1 MKLSDL
7 VNYKMQLDNLSTQL
21 AQREVELELGKIIH
35 LVGTQ
40 STQLSNFK
48 QQLDTQYSE
57 ITQTIDRFGLTLN
70 ELKQSLKQ
78 QIEIEERDWFQESYR
93 LYDLEMCSDSADKV
107 LNRRPILDIETENLL
122 RVRVQNYVDWQH
134 PAMIIQPGLEK
145 FVEDMVGFDPLYL
158 VAQHH
163 DLLVPAFDQFP
174 EEYQRRLRLY
184 TVRERENI
192 GQGILEKIPNGQI
205 GLCLVYNFFEF
216 KPFEIV
222 RRYFTEIYQKLKPGG
237 TLIMTFNDCD
247 RAKAVQLVEQHYA
260 CYTPGAMIQ
269 HYAAK
274 VGYNQI
280 FSCNTNGS
288 TTWLELRKP
297 GTLTSLKGGQTL
309 AKIKPR
315 SVQELDPIAKLSV
328 QELDPIAKFTVAE
341 LRVQVLALNLYD
353 PNLVKYGFNESKLRE
368 ILRKI
373 I

>member
-7 VNYKMQLDNLSTQL
+7 VNYKVELDHLSTQL

-40 STQLSNFK
+40 SIQLNDFK

-57 ITQTIDRFGLTLN
+57 IAQTIDRFGLTLN

-78 QIEIEERDWFQESYR
+78 QIELEEKYWFQESYR
-93 LYDLEMCSDSADKV
+93 LYDQEMCNDLAEYI
-107 LNRRPILDIETENLL
+107 LNRRSILDIETENLL
-122 RVRVQNYVDWQH
+122 RVRIQNYVDWQH

-158 VAQHH
+158 IAQQH
-163 DLLVPAFDQFP
+163 DLLVPAFDRFP

-184 TVRERENI
+184 TVKEDIDSE
-192 GQGILEKIPNGQI
+192 ILEKIPNGQI

-222 RRYFTEIYQKLKPGG
+222 RKYLTEIYQKLKPGG

-247 RAKAVQLVEQHYA
+247 RDKAVKLVEQHYA
-260 CYTPGAMIQ
+260 CYTPGSMIQ
-269 HYAAK
+269 QYAAT

-280 FSCNTNGS
+280 FSWNNSGP

-297 GTLTSLKGGQTL
+297 GALTSLRGGQTL
-309 AKIKPR
+309 AKIVHK
-315 SVQELDPIAKLSV
+315 S
-328 QELDPIAKFTVAE
+328 VAE
-341 LRVQVLALNLYD
+341 
-353 PNLVKYGFNESKLRE
+353 SK
-368 ILRKI
+368 
-373 I
+373 